1 MEKANDM
8 IYLDNAATSFPKP
21 LRVYEEIDRCMR
33 MYCANPGRGGHK
45 MSIASGKAI
54 SEAREKISAFFN
66 IDNPLRLAFTKNA
79 TEAINIAIKGVVKP
93 GDHVITSCM
102 EHNAVIRPLKTL
114 EKDRIINLSIVE
126 GDSFGQIDIEKMVAC
141 INPRTRLIVCTL
153 SSNVNGI
160 IFPIKKIG
168 QIARTRGILFLV
180 DASQGAGSEEIDVDD
195 MNIDMLAFPGHKG
208 LLGPQGTGGIYIR
221 EGIDIIP
228 IMQGGT
234 GSVSDYLYQPEMMPD
249 LIESGT
255 LNTPGIIGL
264 AYGIDFI
271 NETGLSNIKIFKH
284 SLIKRLMEGMEEI
297 NGIVQYSLKDIDN
310 NTGIAAINFEGVD
323 SSEVSYILDKEF
335 GIATRAGLHCAPLA
349 HKTLGTTGQGVVR
362 FSVGCFNTVE
372 EIDYTL
378 EALRKISIRF
388 KQ

>member
-1 MEKANDM
+1 M

-21 LRVYEEIDRCMR
+21 LRVYDEMDRCMR
-33 MYCANPGRGGHK
+33 TYCANPGRGGHA
-45 MSIASGKAI
+45 MSIASGKAV
-54 SEAREKISAFFN
+54 SEAREKIAAFFN
-66 IDNPLRLAFTKNA
+66 IDNSLRLAFTKNA
-79 TEAINIAIKGVVKP
+79 TEAINIAIKGVIKP
-93 GDHVITSCM
+93 GDHVITTCM

-114 EKDRIINLSIVE
+114 EKDGIISLSIVE
-126 GDSFGQIDIEKMVAC
+126 GDNFGRIDIERIIDY
-141 INPRTRLIVCTL
+141 INPRTRLIVSTL

-160 IFPIKKIG
+160 IFPVKEMG
-168 QIARTRGILFLV
+168 RIARTRGILFLV
-180 DASQGAGSEEIDVDD
+180 DASQGAGAEEIDVDE
-195 MNIDMLAFPGHKG
+195 MNIDLLAFPGHKG

-221 EGIDIIP
+221 EGINITP

-234 GSVSDYLYQPEMMPD
+234 GSISDYLYQPEMMPD

-264 AYGIDFI
+264 AYGVDFI
-271 NETGLSNIKIFKH
+271 NKTGLNNIKVFKH

-297 NGIVQYSLKDIDN
+297 KGIVQYSLKDIDN
-310 NTGIAAINFEGVD
+310 NSGIAAMNFKGVD

-362 FSVGCFNTVE
+362 FSVGCFNTVD

-378 EALRKISIRF
+378 KALRKISSRF
-388 KQ
+388 N